1 MKKRVVSLLM
11 ALCMLIA
18 MLPAMS
24 MPARAEAVDLHAGR
38 TADST
43 LYRGIVGNVLHI
55 SSKSTTQTP
64 NSMSTSATNPG

>member
-11 ALCMLIA
+11 TVCMLVMI
-18 MLPAMS
+18 LPAMS
-24 MPARAEAVDLHAGR
+24 IPARAEDLHAGH
-38 TADST
+38 TAHST
-43 LYRGIVGNVLHI
+43 LYRGIVDNVLHI